1 MKYSKVFFPCLL
13 LVGLISSCSQDD
25 VIDSREEV
33 KENTEV
39 TNPDEIKT
47 CLEKLDLP
55 KGVRRVSEK
64 NDPNDGIPIAVG
76 EEEVTQEPEELDG
89 IPGYWITSS
98 RRYRMSQVYDEAI
111 LFDPTID
118 MLYPGCALRGNS
130 IADGTYAMLTDY
142 ELGDIS
148 FSINLVP
155 NNPIDNEKISRTIP
169 NIRKSDYQKVL
180 NEWSDIDFKENAVTT
195 LESIERITSQSELV
209 TKLGATVRTSA
220 VDAAMN
226 FNFNFTKKK
235 NHVLAKIIQKGF
247 SVSTDAPRNTPTI
260 FKKVDT
266 KYLEGVQP
274 VYVSNI
280 NYGRILYLC
289 IDTDEKVEDVNAALN
304 FAIHHLEVPVELYT
318 KYMNILS
325 SSDIHITMLGVGES
339 VQRDVLRGGVDAL
352 QKFIEAP
359 MLMHQLHPISFSLRY
374 ASDNAQARIVT
385 SNEFTITQRNFVQ
398 DFSKV
403 RLNLRVKGF
412 SGKNEGPL
420 PNLDKQS
427 KLYGKIWVE
436 ANGLET
442 QLHEIFST
450 SPFTFPYRGEEKF
463 NPIGNGGYFTID
475 LERKPGQDVKSFIDT
490 QKVTFFADL
499 YNAGPYN
506 RSYGKTS
513 LTHTLGTLYSIFLS
527 GDPVFILES
536 VNNTVK
542 IKTYIEIQDM
552 SLYR

>member
-169 NIRKSDYQKVL
+169 NIR
-180 NEWSDIDFKENAVTT
+180 
-195 LESIERITSQSELV
+195 
-209 TKLGATVRTSA
+209 
-220 VDAAMN
+220 
-226 FNFNFTKKK
+226 
-235 NHVLAKIIQKGF
+235 
-247 SVSTDAPRNTPTI
+247 
-260 FKKVDT
+260 
-266 KYLEGVQP
+266 
-274 VYVSNI
+274 
-280 NYGRILYLC
+280 
-289 IDTDEKVEDVNAALN
+289 
-304 FAIHHLEVPVELYT
+304 
-318 KYMNILS
+318 
-325 SSDIHITMLGVGES
+325 
-339 VQRDVLRGGVDAL
+339 
-352 QKFIEAP
+352 
-359 MLMHQLHPISFSLRY
+359 
-374 ASDNAQARIVT
+374 
-385 SNEFTITQRNFVQ
+385 
-398 DFSKV
+398 
-403 RLNLRVKGF
+403 
-412 SGKNEGPL
+412 
-420 PNLDKQS
+420 
-427 KLYGKIWVE
+427 
-436 ANGLET
+436 
-442 QLHEIFST
+442 
-450 SPFTFPYRGEEKF
+450 
-463 NPIGNGGYFTID
+463 
-475 LERKPGQDVKSFIDT
+475 
-490 QKVTFFADL
+490 
-499 YNAGPYN
+499 
-506 RSYGKTS
+506 
-513 LTHTLGTLYSIFLS
+513 
-527 GDPVFILES
+527 
-536 VNNTVK
+536 
-542 IKTYIEIQDM
+542 
-552 SLYR
+552 